1 MCFPNGVI
9 YSRGAVKTERR
20 QGAYIPCHALSF
32 FSLCI
37 FFPPFCFWL
46 ESLVIS
52 TNLFGHEQGG
62 RERVKFIM
70 LGFHGPGG
78 KSVRGEKLVSE
89 VSLSREKSRRWLRC
103 PLQLSKSLCENMS
116 ARAT

>member
-1 MCFPNGVI
+1 M
-9 YSRGAVKTERR
+9 EHR
-20 QGAYIPCHALSF
+20 QGAYIPCRAFSF
-32 FSLCI
+32 FLSVY

-62 RERVKFIM
+62 RERVKSVM

-78 KSVRGEKLVSE
+78 KSAWGGRLVSE
-89 VSLSREKSRRWLRC
+89 VRSSGERSQVAE
-103 PLQLSKSLCENMS
+103 MS
-116 ARAT
+116 SAVLKVSVCKLVS